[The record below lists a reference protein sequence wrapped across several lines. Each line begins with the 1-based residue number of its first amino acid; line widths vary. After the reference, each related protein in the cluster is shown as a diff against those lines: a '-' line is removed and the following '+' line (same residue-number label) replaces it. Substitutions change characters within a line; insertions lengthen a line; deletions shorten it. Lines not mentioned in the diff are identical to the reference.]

1 MSQFHGY
8 PYNRMTTVSAQGP
21 EVQFDRQLLQ
31 TYINLLGSN
40 CYLFLPMLEKD
51 PAITVSEVIDH
62 SAYGHHFYN
71 VTAFDNDPCHKGLML
86 TYRFNGTDEGLAM
99 ADDAHFTFGNGAADS
114 AFSVGCWWKTPN
126 GAAAIDTLIG
136 RMDEQVATHQEWELQ
151 LDAAGKINFRCY
163 DDSVPAYIGRLYNTA
178 LSNDAWYFT
187 VATYDA
193 TEASTGIDIYN
204 ALATASSI
212 SAVDDTNSQNGV
224 YVAME
229 DKAVLT
235 TVGYTADSGAGA
247 GEFFQGQIWG
257 PFVVAEEMSSTTITN
272 LFNQGKKLLGF

>member
-1 MSQFHGY
+1 MSTFHGY

-31 TYINLLGSN
+31 TYIDLLGDN
-40 CYLFLPMLEKD
+40 CYMFLPMLESD

-62 SAYGHHFYN
+62 SNYGHHFYN

-86 TYRFNGTDEGLAM
+86 AYRFNGTDEGLAM
-99 ADDAHFTFGNGAADS
+99 ADDAHFSVGSGAADT
-114 AFSVGCWWKTPN
+114 AFSVGCWFITPD
-126 GAAAIDTLIG
+126 GASAIDTLIA
-136 RMDEQVATHQEWELQ
+136 RMDEQVAKNQEWELQ
-151 LDAAGKINFRCY
+151 IDAAGKINFRTH

-178 LSNDAWYFT
+178 ISNDTWYFVVGT
-187 VATYDA
+187 KT
-193 TEASTGIDIYN
+193 TGITSAAFDIY
-204 ALATASSI
+204 LAASTASSI

-224 YVAME
+224 YVAAE
-229 DKAVLT
+229 NKAVLT

-247 GEFFQGQIWG
+247 GEWFQGQIWG
-257 PFVVAEEMSSTTITN
+257 PFFCAEALSSTTITN